1 MSNFNTG
8 SWPDKPLIR
17 IIEGYD
23 AVDDDPIRD
32 TLAIASS
39 RPESLASS
47 PHPFGTR
54 LYTRLGGGLTCR
66 GVGDVISAWE
76 EMAAVP
82 SAALAD
88 LRAAF
93 EGLDELS
100 PGMGVDGYRIDAVRA
115 VLAYLP
121 DA

>member
-1 MSNFNTG
+1 MSTTQHLPTQPQA
-8 SWPDKPLIR
+8 SWPDKPFIR
-17 IIEGYD
+17 IIRGRSKD
-23 AVDDDPIRD
+23 APVKDV
-32 TLAIASS
+32 LARQAYS
-39 RPESLASS
+39 
-47 PHPFGTR
+47 
-54 LYTRLGGGLTCR
+54 GGLCTEVGGAGRDFSRKCFR
-66 GVGDVISAWE
+66 GRTDSWE

-88 LRAAF
+88 PRAAF

-100 PGMGVDGYRIDAVRA
+100 PGTGVDGYRIDAVRA